1 MTVSHF
7 WREPGESGG
16 PREVWGDGQSP
27 RSGGVAPPARRLLI
41 DLTPLRRS
49 RDFRH
54 LVWGELVSVLGNQLT
69 TVAVPY
75 QVYQLTRSSLAV
87 GLVSITQLFPLIA
100 GSLLGGS
107 VVDAMDR
114 RRLLMIAQ
122 VLMAACSAGLAVNA
136 DLGPALWPL
145 FVLPALAAGFSGLD
159 SAGRNA
165 IVPNLVRRSEV
176 ATANS
181 IFQALFQF
189 GLVAGPALA
198 GLLLAGAGVRFVYWL
213 DVASFGV
220 ALVAVFLISPQPV
233 REPGHRPGLRS
244 VMEGL
249 RYVRGK
255 QAIEG
260 AYLIDLNAMVF
271 GMPRALFPALAA
283 SVFGGGASTLGFLY
297 AAPGAGAL
305 VGALT
310 TGWVSRIQRQGLAV
324 IIAVIAWGAA
334 ITCFGLVSWLPL
346 ALLLLALAG
355 CADVI
360 SAVFRSTIIQLAVP
374 DALRGRLA
382 GLQIAV
388 VTGGPRVGDLEA
400 GAVAAGFGNTVSVV
414 SGGLACIAGAL
425 VLARALPGFRRQ
437 RMEPVQHE
445 AAAPAGLGAAT
456 LTAREPG
463 ALDPP
468 TADRHQGERCRRVGA
483 RNTCSIC
490 RGFGHLQQCSRS
502 PLSTLGGGGNRTRVL
517 QYLTRASPG
526 AACSAFL
533 SPGDH
538 ASKAPTGSA
547 TVWCPA

>member
-1 MTVSHF
+1 MSEDAEQPS
-7 WREPGESGG
+7 R
-16 PREVWGDGQSP
+16 
-27 RSGGVAPPARRLLI
+27 AARRLFI

-49 RDFRH
+49 RDLRR
-54 LVWGELVSVLGNQLT
+54 LVSGELVSVLGNQLT

-75 QVYQLTRSSLAV
+75 QVYQLTRSSLDV
-87 GLVSITQLFPLIA
+87 GLVSITQLVPLIA

-114 RRLLMIAQ
+114 RRVLMLAQ

-136 DLGPALWPL
+136 DLGTSLWPL

-165 IVPNLVRRSEV
+165 MVPNMVRRSEV
-176 ATANS
+176 STANA
-181 IFQALFQF
+181 IFQVLFQL

-198 GLLLAGAGVRFVYWL
+198 GLLLAGAGVLFVYWM
-213 DVASFGV
+213 DVASFGA
-220 ALVAVFLISPQPV
+220 ALLAVFMISPQPAG
-233 REPGHRPGLRS
+233 EAGHRPGLRS
-244 VMEGL
+244 ILEGL
-249 RYVRGK
+249 RFVRGR
-255 QAIEG
+255 QAIQG
-260 AYLIDLNAMVF
+260 AYLIDINAMVF

-305 VGALT
+305 AGALT

-324 IIAVIAWGAA
+324 IVAVIVWGFA

-346 ALLLLALAG
+346 ALVLLAAAG

-388 VTGGPRVGDLEA
+388 VTGGPRIGDLES
-400 GAVAAGFGNTVSVV
+400 GAVAAGFGDTVSVV

-425 VLARALPGFRRQ
+425 LLARLLPGFRHQ
-437 RMEPVQHE
+437 RTGPGQRGGME
-445 AAAPAGLGAAT
+445 AAEGT
-456 LTAREPG
+456 
-463 ALDPP
+463 
-468 TADRHQGERCRRVGA
+468 
-483 RNTCSIC
+483 
-490 RGFGHLQQCSRS
+490 
-502 PLSTLGGGGNRTRVL
+502 
-517 QYLTRASPG
+517 
-526 AACSAFL
+526 
-533 SPGDH
+533 
-538 ASKAPTGSA
+538 
-547 TVWCPA
+547 

>member
-1 MTVSHF
+1 MTVS
-7 WREPGESGG
+7 RGGGSRVSEPAGR
-16 PREVWGDGQSP
+16 PART
-27 RSGGVAPPARRLLI
+27 ARRLLI

-49 RDFRH
+49 RDFRR
-54 LVWGELVSVLGNQLT
+54 LVAGELVSVLGNQLT
-69 TVAVPY
+69 TVAIPY
-75 QVYQLTRSSLAV
+75 QVYQLTRSSLDV
-87 GLVSITQLFPLIA
+87 GLVSVTQLVPLIA

-114 RRLLMIAQ
+114 RRLLMAAQ

-136 DLGPALWPL
+136 DLDPSRPALWPL

-165 IVPNLVRRSEV
+165 IVPNMVRRSEV
-176 ATANS
+176 STANA

-198 GLLLAGAGVRFVYWL
+198 GLLLAGAGVRFVYWM

-220 ALVAVFLISPQPV
+220 ALLAVFLISPQPAG
-233 REPGHRPGLRS
+233 EGAHRPGLRS
-244 VMEGL
+244 ILEGL
-249 RYVRGK
+249 AFVRGR
-255 QAIEG
+255 QAIQG
-260 AYLIDLNAMVF
+260 AYLIDINAMVF
-271 GMPRALFPALAA
+271 GMPRALFPALAT

-305 VGALT
+305 AGALT

-324 IIAVIAWGAA
+324 IVAVIAWGAA

-346 ALLLLALAG
+346 ALVLLALAG

-400 GAVAAGFGNTVSVV
+400 GAVASGFGNTVSVV

-437 RMEPVQHE
+437 RIEPGQHE
-445 AAAPAGLGAAT
+445 AAAAEGSPTKGSPAEGS
-456 LTAREPG
+456 
-463 ALDPP
+463 P
-468 TADRHQGERCRRVGA
+468 TA
-483 RNTCSIC
+483 T
-490 RGFGHLQQCSRS
+490 
-502 PLSTLGGGGNRTRVL
+502 
-517 QYLTRASPG
+517 
-526 AACSAFL
+526 
-533 SPGDH
+533 
-538 ASKAPTGSA
+538 
-547 TVWCPA
+547 

>member
-1 MTVSHF
+1 VSEDAEQPS
-7 WREPGESGG
+7 R
-16 PREVWGDGQSP
+16 
-27 RSGGVAPPARRLLI
+27 AARRLFI

-49 RDFRH
+49 RDLRR
-54 LVWGELVSVLGNQLT
+54 LVSGELVSVLGNQLT

-75 QVYQLTRSSLAV
+75 QVYQLTRSSLDV
-87 GLVSITQLFPLIA
+87 GLVSITQLVPLIA

-114 RRLLMIAQ
+114 RRVLMLAQ

-136 DLGPALWPL
+136 DLGTSLWPL

-165 IVPNLVRRSEV
+165 MVPNMVRRSEV
-176 ATANS
+176 STANA
-181 IFQALFQF
+181 IFQVLFQL

-198 GLLLAGAGVRFVYWL
+198 GLLLAGAGVLFVYWM
-213 DVASFGV
+213 DVASFGA
-220 ALVAVFLISPQPV
+220 ALLAVFMISPQPAG
-233 REPGHRPGLRS
+233 EAGHRPGLRS
-244 VMEGL
+244 ILEGL
-249 RYVRGK
+249 RFVRGR
-255 QAIEG
+255 QAIQG
-260 AYLIDLNAMVF
+260 AYLIDINAMVF

-305 VGALT
+305 AGALT

-324 IIAVIAWGAA
+324 IVAVIVWGFA

-346 ALLLLALAG
+346 ALVLLAAAG

-388 VTGGPRVGDLEA
+388 VTGGPRIGDLES
-400 GAVAAGFGNTVSVV
+400 GAVAAGFGDTVSVV

-425 VLARALPGFRRQ
+425 LLARLLPGFRHQ
-437 RMEPVQHE
+437 RTGPGQRGGME
-445 AAAPAGLGAAT
+445 AAEGT
-456 LTAREPG
+456 
-463 ALDPP
+463 
-468 TADRHQGERCRRVGA
+468 
-483 RNTCSIC
+483 
-490 RGFGHLQQCSRS
+490 
-502 PLSTLGGGGNRTRVL
+502 
-517 QYLTRASPG
+517 
-526 AACSAFL
+526 
-533 SPGDH
+533 
-538 ASKAPTGSA
+538 
-547 TVWCPA
+547 